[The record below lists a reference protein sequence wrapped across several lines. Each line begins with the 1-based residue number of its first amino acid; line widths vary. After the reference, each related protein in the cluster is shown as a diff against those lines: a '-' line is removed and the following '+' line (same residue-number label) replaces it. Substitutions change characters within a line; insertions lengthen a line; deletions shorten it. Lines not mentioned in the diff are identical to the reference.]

1 MIAIF
6 NRAKA
11 LKSFL
16 VAGFV
21 AISLWAMTA
30 PAYALDMYDNE
41 IGQKQTT
48 ERYDKI
54 QSEKGGMNNFDDV
67 DPRRDTNA
75 AKAKT
80 LIDTARRRNVESPGA
95 LESAREAI
103 SDIKDNI
110 TGAADDAVNAVTKKA
125 DQLTDK
131 AANAADRAGDKA
143 DRLTDKAA
151 RAADKAGDR
160 ADRAAKNLTNRPAD
174 AAGRGGNIKPGR
186 GDYQLND

>member
-11 LKSFL
+11 LKSLL

-30 PAYALDMYDNE
+30 PAYAVDMYDNE
-41 IGQKQTT
+41 VGGKQTT

-80 LIDTARRRNVESPGA
+80 LIDTARRRNVESPSA

-110 TGAADDAVNAVTKKA
+110 TGAADDAVNTVTNKA
-125 DQLTDK
+125 DQLTDR
-131 AANAADRAGDKA
+131 AAKTADRAGNNA

-160 ADRAAKNLTNRPAD
+160 ADRAAKNLNNRPAD
-174 AAGRGGNIKPGR
+174 SAGRGGNIKPGR
-186 GDYQLND
+186 SDYQLND